1 MFKIVEL
8 IYDKKGKAIDY
19 LYCEANSSFIEYM
32 KVPKNKLVGKTCSEV
47 FGLIPEE
54 WLELYV
60 EILKPETINKAVVLS
75 TPEYNHYEVIE
86 WKVETNK
93 VAVVFENIT
102 VRRNNELEILSEK
115 NKAEKDNRL
124 KSEFI
129 SNLSHEIR
137 TPMNGII
144 GFSGFL
150 DNPDLT
156 ME

>member
-1 MFKIVEL
+1 
-8 IYDKKGKAIDY
+8 
-19 LYCEANSSFIEYM
+19 
-32 KVPKNKLVGKTCSEV
+32 
-47 FGLIPEE
+47 
-54 WLELYV
+54 
-60 EILKPETINKAVVLS
+60 
-75 TPEYNHYEVIE
+75 
-86 WKVETNK
+86 
-93 VAVVFENIT
+93 
-102 VRRNNELEILSEK
+102 VRKNNELEILSGK
-115 NKAEKDNRL
+115 NKAGKDNRL